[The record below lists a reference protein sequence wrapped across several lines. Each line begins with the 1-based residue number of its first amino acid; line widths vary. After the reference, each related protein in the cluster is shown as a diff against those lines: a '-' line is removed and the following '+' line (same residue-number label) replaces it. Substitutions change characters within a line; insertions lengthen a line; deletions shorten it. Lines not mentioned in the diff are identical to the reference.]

1 MVIVTGGAG
10 FIGSVLV
17 YSLNQRGYDDI
28 IIVDRLGEGEKWK
41 NLNGLKYAD
50 VIHKDDFYEMVI
62 EDQLPSDVETIFH
75 LGACSS
81 TTETDADY
89 LLFNN
94 YVYSVELAKYSVDNG
109 IRFIYASSAATYG
122 NGENG
127 YDDNEDKIE
136 KLRPLNMYGY
146 SKQMFDLW
154 TKRNGLLNEIVGLK
168 YFNVYGP
175 NEYHKGDMMSVVR
188 KAFFQ
193 IEKEGKMKL
202 FKSYKKE
209 YSDGGQ
215 MRDFI
220 YVKDAVEMTIF
231 FMENKDASGI
241 FNIGTGEARTWND
254 LANALFSA
262 LGKEPNIEYIEMP
275 EELKNKYQY
284 FTQANITKIRNAG
297 YDKPISTIEEG
308 VADYVKYMK
317 GKEYIAW

>member
-1 MVIVTGGAG
+1 MIIVTGGAG

-28 IIVDRLGEGEKWK
+28 ILVDRLGEGEKWK

-127 YDDNEDKIE
+127 YNDNEDEIE

-154 TKRNGLLNEIVGLK
+154 AKRNGLLNEIVGLK

-297 YDKPISTIEEG
+297 YDKPISSIEEG

>member
-1 MVIVTGGAG
+1 MIIVTGGAG